1 MRNKFDEQ
9 LALLNRELIEMGAL
23 CEEVISMAAD
33 ALLSGDTELAQK
45 VKPLGGVIDQKER
58 TIEAMCL
65 KLLLQ
70 QQPVA
75 RDLRQISAALKM
87 ITDMERI
94 GDQAE
99 DIAEIIGFLNGRTG
113 RDCAP
118 IGEMATATIKMV
130 TESVDAFVQRD
141 MELAKAV
148 VEYDDV
154 VDALFDKVKTSLIG
168 MIAKHPQDGEYA
180 LDLLMIA
187 KYFERIGD
195 HATNIAEWV
204 LFSVTGV
211 HNRENVT

>member
-1 MRNKFDEQ
+1 MRSRFDEQ

-23 CEEVISMAAD
+23 CEEVIAAAAK
-33 ALLSGDTELAQK
+33 ALMEGDTALAAQIA
-45 VKPLGGVIDQKER
+45 PRAGAIDRQER
-58 TIEAMCL
+58 DIESLCL
-65 KLLLQ
+65 KLLQ

-99 DIAEIIGFLNGRTG
+99 DIAEIIGFLQGRSG
-113 RDCAP
+113 EECAFV
-118 IGEMATATIKMV
+118 GHMARSAISMV
-130 TESVDAFVQRD
+130 TGSVDAYVRRD
-141 MELAKAV
+141 TALAREIIAR
-148 VEYDDV
+148 DDV
-154 VDALFDKVKTSLIG
+154 VDEDFRKVKAELIDW
-168 MIAKHPQDGEYA
+168 IARRPDDGEYA

-204 LFSVTGV
+204 VFAVTGV
-211 HNRENVT
+211 HNGEELT